1 MAYFRKLDESRRQN
15 EMDSNGLIDEDSNSV
30 REIP

>member
-15 EMDSNGLIDEDSNSV
+15 ELDARGLMDEDSNSMKEV
-30 REIP
+30 A